1 MANFTVTGTRPK
13 SIVVNDLSIGIFLP
27 VIETDTLTNSFIQ
40 YFQLENLTA
49 LPSSFI
55 VNSTYELDSTSIV
68 SHEDNSFINV
78 RVGDILS
85 GTGIAENTK
94 VLEKIDNSNIVV
106 SLPTTS
112 VAVNSPVT
120 FYPQVF
126 NSNLGAYK
134 VSFSQSESI
143 LTCVFEL
150 YMADP
155 SVINDA
161 NSDGVDDS
169 TIEEYGKVR
178 NRYTLHINLDEYLTK
193 ARVER

>member
-1 MANFTVTGTRPK
+1 MANFTITGTRPK
-13 SIVVNDLSIGIFLP
+13 SIVVNDLSVGIVLP
-27 VIETDTLTNSFIQ
+27 VIEINTLTNSFIQ

-49 LPSSFI
+49 FPSSFI

-178 NRYTLHINLDEYLTK
+178 NLYTLHINLDEYLTK

>member
-13 SIVVNDLSIGIFLP
+13 SIVVNDLLVGIVLP
-27 VIETDTLTNSFIQ
+27 VIEINTLTNSFIQ

-55 VNSTYELDSTSIV
+55 INSTYELDSTSIV

>member
-1 MANFTVTGTRPK
+1 MANFTITGTRPK
-13 SIVVNDLSIGIFLP
+13 SIVVNDLSIGIVLP
-27 VIETDTLTNSFIQ
+27 VIEIDTLTNSFIQ

-49 LPSSFI
+49 FPSSFI

-78 RVGDILS
+78 RVGDVLS

-134 VSFSQSESI
+134 ASFSQSESI

-155 SVINDA
+155 SVINDT